1 MVTIDGLDFLKYID
15 AFVICSSCLAVQLF
29 KIEMSEQKSL
39 DRKTTINDVL
49 QFHTLWV
56 KLRLHKY
63 FRDNACFQELTGLYL
78 RNKCALFQEGVVGVL
93 TIHN

>member
-1 MVTIDGLDFLKYID
+1 MFWL
-15 AFVICSSCLAVQLF
+15 FVPLVWLY

-78 RNKCALFQEGVVGVL
+78 RNKCALFFEEGWWVC
-93 TIHN
+93 

>member
-78 RNKCALFQEGVVGVL
+78 RNKCAFFQEGVVGVL

>member
-1 MVTIDGLDFLKYID
+1 MVTIDGLDFFKYID
-15 AFVICSSCLAVQLF
+15 AFVICSSCLAVHLF

-56 KLRLHKY
+56 KLCLHKY

-78 RNKCALFQEGVVGVL
+78 RNKCALSSRRDGGCVDN
-93 TIHN
+93 T

>member
-1 MVTIDGLDFLKYID
+1 MVIIDGLDFFKCID
-15 AFVICSSCLAVQLF
+15 VFVICSSCLAVQLF
-29 KIEMSEQKSL
+29 KIKMNEQKSL
-39 DRKTTINDVL
+39 DRKTTNNDVL

-56 KLRLHKY
+56 KLRLYKY

>member
-1 MVTIDGLDFLKYID
+1 MVIIDGLDFFKYID
-15 AFVICSSCLAVQLF
+15 VFVICSSCLAVQLF
-29 KIEMSEQKSL
+29 KIKMNEQKSL
-39 DRKTTINDVL
+39 ERKTTNNDVL

-78 RNKCALFQEGVVGVL
+78 RNKCAFFSRRGGGCVDN
-93 TIHN
+93 T

>member
-63 FRDNACFQELTGLYL
+63 FRDNACFQELTGLYF
-78 RNKCALFQEGVVGVL
+78 RNKCALFSRMGGGCVDN
-93 TIHN
+93 T

>member
-1 MVTIDGLDFLKYID
+1 MVIIDRLDFLKYID

>member
-1 MVTIDGLDFLKYID
+1 MVIIDGLDFFKYID
-15 AFVICSSCLAVQLF
+15 VFVISSSCLAVQLF
-29 KIEMSEQKSL
+29 KIKMNEQKSL
-39 DRKTTINDVL
+39 DRKTTINGVL

-56 KLRLHKY
+56 KLRLYKY